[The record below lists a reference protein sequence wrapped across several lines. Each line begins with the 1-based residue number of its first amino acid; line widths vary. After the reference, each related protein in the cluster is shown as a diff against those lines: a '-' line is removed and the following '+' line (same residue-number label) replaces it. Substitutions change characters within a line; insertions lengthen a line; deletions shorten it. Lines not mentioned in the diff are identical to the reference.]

1 MSRFPTLSLKNP
13 VHFLGLG
20 GGLGLAPK
28 APGTFGTLAA
38 FPLYFLMQNL
48 SLFPYLMLVIL
59 FATVGIYICGKT
71 AEDMGEHDHPAI
83 VWDEVVGMLITLIA
97 APSGWIWLVIGF
109 ALFRLFDI
117 WKPWPIRL
125 FDKQMEGGLGIMM
138 DDILAGV
145 FALVWLQALAKVFP
159 GL

>member
-1 MSRFPTLSLKNP
+1 MTRFAGVRLSNP
-13 VHFLGLG
+13 VHFLALG

-38 FPLYFLMQNL
+38 FPFYWVMQDW
-48 SLFPYLMLVIL
+48 SLFPYLMTLIL
-59 FATVGIYICGKT
+59 FSAVGIYLCGKT

-97 APSGWIWLVIGF
+97 APAGWIWLVIGF

-117 WKPWPIRL
+117 WKPWPIRF

-138 DDILAGV
+138 DDILAGI
-145 FALVWLQALAKVFP
+145 FALVWLQALARLFP
-159 GL
+159 NL